1 MARHN
6 DFGQDSETIARSF
19 LLKKGYSILE
29 SNWRS
34 GHKEIDIIAKDGEML
49 VIVEVKARNVNSPQ
63 PPEDAVDERKIR
75 NLVRAADAYIQM
87 HNLNIDTRF
96 DIVTIVSSP
105 NGLEINHIEDAFYPP
120 INI

>member
-63 PPEDAVDERKIR
+63 PPKMLSTNARSATWCV
-75 NLVRAADAYIQM
+75 
-87 HNLNIDTRF
+87 
-96 DIVTIVSSP
+96 
-105 NGLEINHIEDAFYPP
+105 PP
-120 INI
+120 TPTSKCTT